1 MPRRKK
7 LPPIPDITGTGNN
20 PETHMVQKSNPLIM
34 LSETGLTLAELKIL
48 DAYLARVDSHDPDH
62 RYVRFEKGTIE
73 KYLGVTQIK
82 PHDLEKRVRNL
93 FQTITIKDKNKRK
106 GFTLIALFEKA
117 ECVQDE
123 NGLWQVDLAASASA
137 MDYVFNVENIGYLR
151 YRLKN
156 VINLTSRYSYFL
168 YLYLEKNRHMHLS
181 WDISLEDLK
190 QLLNCTAASYQQYK
204 RFNDLVL
211 RKSVK
216 ELNEKTECHCSYK
229 TIRNGKR
236 VWGVRFTLEPIKPSL
251 AIANDYDPN
260 QYTIEDW
267 QRSNRE
273 EICAGFSNEVFA
285 VFTDE
290 ELVAL
295 KELAYPKHQ
304 DKTSEYL
311 AAKVANARARKV
323 KHVFQYVTRMVENDI
338 KESTAAGATPSARP
352 APQNKFINFEQREI
366 DFDEVE
372 AMVFGHGNEKR
383 MDQEENNDKTRRI
396 NPA

>member
-1 MPRRKK
+1 MPRRKR
-7 LPPIPDITGTGNN
+7 LPPLPDITDAGNN

-82 PHDLEKRVRNL
+82 PHDLEKRVSNL

-156 VINLTSRYSYFL
+156 VVNLTSRYSYFL
-168 YLYLEKNRHMHLS
+168 YLYLERNRHMHLS
-181 WDISLEDLK
+181 WEIGLDDLK
-190 QLLNCTAASYQQYK
+190 KVLSCTAERYAQYK
-204 RFNDLVL
+204 FFSAEVL
-211 RKSVK
+211 KKCHR
-216 ELNEKTECHCSYK
+216 ELSEKTECHYSYEPVRK
-229 TIRNGKR
+229 GRN
-236 VWGVRFTLEPIKPSL
+236 VVAVRFTLEPIKPSL
-251 AIANDYDPN
+251 AIDNDYDPN

-267 QRSNRE
+267 QRSERE
-273 EICAGFSNEVFA
+273 EICAGFSNEVFS

-304 DKTSEYL
+304 DKISEYL
-311 AAKVANARARKV
+311 TQKVANARARKV
-323 KHVFQYVTRMVENDI
+323 KHVFQYVMRMVENDI
-338 KESTAAGATPSARP
+338 KESAAAGATPSARP

-372 AMVFGHGNEKR
+372 EMVFGHGNEKKNGPGGE
-383 MDQEENNDKTRRI
+383 Q
-396 NPA
+396 